1 MKGYIISLCNI
12 LKISSDIICFSALVI
27 RILWQMVYAGSSAKR
42 SFKLLLTMSV
52 IKGSEVISLE
62 SLWKNQRGHQIDLP
76 AVLGLTTKGK

>member
-12 LKISSDIICFSALVI
+12 FKISSDIICFSALVI

-52 IKGSEVISLE
+52 IKGSEVIDFHSE
-62 SLWKNQRGHQIDLP
+62 RWLWMFP
-76 AVLGLTTKGK
+76 AVKD